1 MRETRQALQRFRL
14 EGLRQR
20 NAGFLAAPKVI
31 LGERSA
37 RFHKADRFYIDVHGS
52 YPTMSRS
59 HKEQGMG
66 SLNTALM
73 QHGYAILAAIVFL
86 EAIGIPVPAAV
97 ALLIAGGAVARG
109 MLQAQYVL
117 GIAVFAMLAG
127 DTLMFFLG
135 RYTGWWLLGLLCR
148 VSLNPEAC
156 ILRSADSFYRR
167 GRTLLV
173 IAKFIPGINTMAPP
187 LAGSMNMR
195 TLTFLRLDL
204 AGALLYVGSY
214 LVVGYVFSGALEV
227 VTRGYDSA
235 GRVIGWI
242 VLALVIAYLLFRV
255 WLWVKGRA
263 LSAVPFAHPEEA
275 ARELATGAPVYDV
288 RSHGY
293 FDPKAT
299 RIQGSRRLDPNALHQ
314 SGAEM
319 PEEGNVFVYCT
330 CVRQA
335 TSTKVARELQTMLLG
350 KNVRVRVI
358 QGGLS
363 AWVKAGL
370 PVEDVPPDEVA
381 NLPLFE

>member
-1 MRETRQALQRFRL
+1 MESWVFGIA
-14 EGLRQR
+14 
-20 NAGFLAAPKVI
+20 
-31 LGERSA
+31 
-37 RFHKADRFYIDVHGS
+37 
-52 YPTMSRS
+52 
-59 HKEQGMG
+59 
-66 SLNTALM
+66 
-73 QHGYAILAAIVFL
+73 QHGYSILFAAVFL
-86 EAIGIPVPAAV
+86 ESIGLPLPAAL
-97 ALLIAGGAVARG
+97 ALLVAGAAAGSGVLHAPYAMIGAVLA
-109 MLQAQYVL
+109 
-117 GIAVFAMLAG
+117 ILAG
-127 DTLMFFLG
+127 DTLMFVLG

-195 TLTFLRLDL
+195 PLTFLRLDL
-204 AGALLYVGSY
+204 AGALLYAGSY
-214 LVVGYVFSGALEV
+214 LAIGFIFSGALEV

-235 GRVIGWI
+235 GRIVGWI
-242 VLALVIAYLLFRV
+242 VLALVIGYLLFRT

-263 LSAVPFAHPEEA
+263 LSAVPFADPEEA
-275 ARELATGAPVYDV
+275 AREQASGAPVYDV

-314 SGAEM
+314 SGVEV
-319 PEEGNVFVYCT
+319 PRQGNVFVYCT

-335 TSTKVARELQTMLLG
+335 TSTRVARELQTMLLG
-350 KNVRVRVI
+350 KNVRVTVI
-358 QGGLS
+358 QGGLR

-370 PVEDVPPDEVA
+370 PVEDVPPEEVA
-381 NLPLFE
+381 SLPAFE